1 MIKTWCGWQVQTQL
15 LYEEIN
21 AAENDVQLSH
31 GRHVIHAQSRD
42 HCCSQ

>member
-1 MIKTWCGWQVQTQL
+1 MRKTRCGWQVQTQL

-21 AAENDVQLSH
+21 AAENDVQVSH
-31 GRHVIHAQSRD
+31 GCHVMCAKSRD